1 MAAAAAAPI
10 AGLVP
15 FDFATLQSGAGQF
28 LGRVADLAPS
38 WPDGMPGPSDS
49 LWVAAAALLTGGA
62 AYAAN
67 TRSAPRPA
75 RDPIAEPCPSGSG
88 GMAAYRLTP

>member
-1 MAAAAAAPI
+1 M

-15 FDFATLQSGAGQF
+15 FDFATLQTGAGQF

-38 WPDGMPGPSDS
+38 WPDGMPGLSDS

-67 TRSAPRPA
+67 NRSAPRPVRGPMA
-75 RDPIAEPCPSGSG
+75 G
-88 GMAAYRLTP
+88 GLSEWERRNGRHAG